1 MSQTSKWQFGN
12 SKRTLM
18 AIDLRAQHARI
29 AEAADRI
36 QALKEENCRI
46 RETLG
51 KRAALL
57 PQLDALALAAA
68 QCIDAVGKDG
78 QDIDDALLA
87 TLARLGNASPLCE
100 PEKSDPVET
109 DVLGRM
115 FHKMLSMVVNMKRL
129 PIETLSVVDLCK
141 LEEDV
146 NEWLRQVENDGI
158 LPRVRED
165 ESWKAQFANREPRV

>member
-1 MSQTSKWQFGN
+1 
-12 SKRTLM
+12 M
-18 AIDLRAQHARI
+18 ASDLRTHHARI

-36 QALKEENCRI
+36 QSLKEQNCRI
-46 RETLG
+46 RATLG
-51 KRAALL
+51 QRAALL
-57 PQLDALALAAA
+57 PQLDSLALAAA
-68 QCIDAVGKDG
+68 QCIDALGKDG
-78 QDIDDALLA
+78 QDIDDSLLA
-87 TLARLGNASPLCE
+87 TLARVGNAASLCD
-100 PEKSDPVET
+100 PAKSDSAET
-109 DVLGRM
+109 DVLGKM

-129 PIETLSVVDLCK
+129 PSETLSAVDLCK